1 MTQEANLSSKQTLA
15 RTIAESIAVKEQL
28 FDACNV
34 AFEQFVEA
42 VVSAFRKGNKMLLC
56 GNGGS
61 ACDAQHVAGELVGR
75 FLKERHPLPAIAL
88 SAPDAILT
96 CVGNDYSFADVFARQ
111 VHALAQ
117 PGDIVVG
124 ISTSGNSPN
133 VIRAMEAARHCQA
146 VCVGFT
152 GADGGKLREITDICL
167 CVPSKETARIQEAHI
182 TLWHAVCEE
191 IENRLFGS

>member
-1 MTQEANLSSKQTLA
+1 MTQKEGSSSRQTLA
-15 RTIAESIAVKEQL
+15 RTIAESMAVKERL
-28 FDACNV
+28 FEACSSV
-34 AFEQFVEA
+34 FEQLVEA
-42 VVSAFRKGNKMLLC
+42 TVSAFSKGNKMLLC

-75 FLKERHPLPAIAL
+75 FLKDRHPLPAIAL
-88 SAPDAILT
+88 SAADSILT

-111 VHALAQ
+111 VQALAQ

-133 VIRAMEAARHCQA
+133 VIRAIEVARQCQA

-152 GADGGKLREITDICL
+152 GAEGGKLREITDICL
-167 CVPSKETARIQEAHI
+167 CVPSQVTARIQEAHI
-182 TLWHAVCEE
+182 TLWHALCEE